1 MAGPLFD
8 LISRYTLQ
16 KKLKAFKTPLSLQK
30 IMRLVKHLDF
40 GPVQGFELGHT
51 PFGQP
56 FITTHVYFVDGV
68 MIDTGQKH
76 LSREIQHLVADFPV
90 QTILLTHY
98 HEDHSG
104 NAAMLKHLLDVPI
117 LGHPITIEKLKTP
130 FKIFPYQKLLFG
142 AAGSVEVLPLPNL
155 VETDNYCFKP
165 IHTPGH
171 SRDHMVFW
179 EAEQGWLFSG
189 DLYLGDR
196 AKYFRADERIKDE
209 IQSLKIVRELDFDSV
224 FCAHHPKVRDG
235 KKSIIRKLD
244 FLENLYG
251 SVEELYK
258 QGFDI
263 GQIMRKLKIKETY
276 FLMMFCFG
284 NISARNMVRSVI
296 NAIDDENKAIP
307 A

>member
-1 MAGPLFD
+1 
-8 LISRYTLQ
+8 
-16 KKLKAFKTPLSLQK
+16 
-30 IMRLVKHLDF
+30 MRLVKHLDF
-40 GPVQGFELGHT
+40 GPVQGFELGISY
-51 PFGQP
+51 FGQP
-56 FITTHVYFVDGV
+56 FITTHVYFVDGL
-68 MIDTGQKH
+68 MIDTGQKL
-76 LSREIQHLVADFPV
+76 LSREMQNLVADFPV
-90 QTILLTHY
+90 KTILLTHH

-104 NAAMLKHLLDVPI
+104 NAMMLKNLLGVPI
-117 LGHPITIEKLKTP
+117 LGHPLTIEKMEKP
-130 FKIFPYQKLLFG
+130 FKIFPYQRLIFR
-142 AAGSVEVLPLPNL
+142 AADPVEVQPLPDL
-155 VETDNYCFKP
+155 IETDNYCFKP
-165 IHTPGH
+165 VHTPGH

-196 AKYFRADERIKDE
+196 AKYFRGDERIKDE

-224 FCAHHPKVRDG
+224 FCAHNPKVQNG

-251 SVEELYK
+251 GVEELYK

-263 GQIMRKLKIKETY
+263 GQIMRKMKIKETY

-284 NISARNMVRSVI
+284 NMSARNMVKSII
-296 NAIDDENKAIP
+296 NAIDEEHQSNP